1 MKITF
6 IDQFYLQF
14 RRFQMQIIT
23 ERHLGSSM
31 DIEITQE
38 KMTKVVISSKIM
50 QKMKPNGEE
59 SGGEKEGGEEKG
71 YNSPHQ
77 RPK

>member
-1 MKITF
+1 
-6 IDQFYLQF
+6 
-14 RRFQMQIIT
+14 
-23 ERHLGSSM
+23 
-31 DIEITQE
+31 
-38 KMTKVVISSKIM
+38 M

-77 RPK
+77 RPKWPYAGGEFKPRHVIRWHDDIVILTCSI

>member
-1 MKITF
+1 
-6 IDQFYLQF
+6 
-14 RRFQMQIIT
+14 
-23 ERHLGSSM
+23 
-31 DIEITQE
+31 
-38 KMTKVVISSKIM
+38 MTKVVISSKIM